1 MGLQIFINGRP
12 AMLRDNVSFDYVS
25 ENRLFSDADDYTLNI
40 AFPLRGC
47 PVNLDIFGRINR
59 PGHSAVARPFDMK
72 IVAGRNVF
80 DGSGIIT
87 GVSDEECKVQF
98 FSGRSAENY
107 YSDLDDVFI
116 NNLDL
121 GEVPAGL
128 TACRDVPVSKA
139 WAGHSGGM
147 DMVAIPWVNCGTGNI
162 QNNTRLITPEE
173 AAGPP
178 GPWSPGADQ
187 VWKEPDE
194 AEGIEDYNYG
204 LSWMPYLYD
213 IAVAVCG
220 AIGFSCDFSSWKDSK
235 WYDLLVCNAVP
246 HTWDYRWATLM
257 PHWSVQEFF
266 RKLEP
271 LVEGCFDFDMAAEHV
286 RFIPYAD
293 SSRTEGVTVIDE
305 VIDEFSSDLFEKEE
319 ECKML
324 SQRYVGYASAGDTK
338 TAQALSCQWLVRDLV
353 AMNAVGEF
361 ATPEDLEAAAAAGN
375 WLKYERS
382 GHRTDRPVYA
392 WHIAS
397 DDRYVTKRVVKRTSV
412 ITLHGDGTLTI
423 PVTVVVNEPVMLNN
437 LGPRNVPPLRKDA
450 ESLDLEIEFVPAV
463 IDDTDLRRM
472 VFVPLGEYEDTS
484 TEPLYDSDDSIIG
497 GQTIYDSVAM
507 NRLAAGEDDG
517 SKAYF
522 SNIAV
527 GFYPGARECCRNSME
542 VYPILDRLEFGHVWD
557 TWRPADPKYTLSLR
571 DEDGKFA
578 GLPKVN
584 PLVRF
589 EFSFLS
595 DSLPD
600 VRSVFIIRGHRY
612 VCEKLTATFSASGMS
627 RKIKGSFWRVD

>member
-12 AMLRDNVSFDYVS
+12 AVVRDNVSFDFVS
-25 ENRLFSDADDYTLNI
+25 ENRLFSDADDYSLNI

-59 PGHSAVARPFDMK
+59 QGHRAVARPFDMK

-98 FSGRSAENY
+98 LSGRSAENY

-128 TACRDVPVSKA
+128 TACRDVPVSMA

-147 DMVAIPWVNCGTGNI
+147 NMVAIPWVNCGTENI
-162 QNNTRLITPEE
+162 QNNTRMITPEE
-173 AAGPP
+173 SSGTP
-178 GPWSPGADQ
+178 GPWYPGADQ
-187 VWKEPDE
+187 VWKEPEE
-194 AEGIEDYNYG
+194 AEGIEDYQQG

-213 IAVAVCG
+213 IAVAICG
-220 AIGFSCDFSSWKDSK
+220 AIGFSCDFSRWKDSK

-246 HTWDYRWATLM
+246 HTWDYKWATLM
-257 PHWSVQEFF
+257 PHWSVLEFF

-286 RFIPYAD
+286 RFTPFAD

-353 AMNAVGEF
+353 AMNAVDEF
-361 ATPEDLEAAAAAGN
+361 ATPEDLEAAAIAGN

-423 PVTVVVNEPVMLNN
+423 PVTVVVNEPYNR
-437 LGPRNVPPLRKDA
+437 PRQQV
-450 ESLDLEIEFVPAV
+450 
-463 IDDTDLRRM
+463 
-472 VFVPLGEYEDTS
+472 
-484 TEPLYDSDDSIIG
+484 
-497 GQTIYDSVAM
+497 
-507 NRLAAGEDDG
+507 
-517 SKAYF
+517 
-522 SNIAV
+522 
-527 GFYPGARECCRNSME
+527 
-542 VYPILDRLEFGHVWD
+542 
-557 TWRPADPKYTLSLR
+557 
-571 DEDGKFA
+571 
-578 GLPKVN
+578 
-584 PLVRF
+584 
-589 EFSFLS
+589 
-595 DSLPD
+595 
-600 VRSVFIIRGHRY
+600 
-612 VCEKLTATFSASGMS
+612 
-627 RKIKGSFWRVD
+627 